1 MQQKSADP
9 RFVRSREA
17 LVEAMAGLLDGRE
30 LADIT
35 ITDLVGSASVSRP
48 TFYQHFRDLPALA
61 RAAALVRLDAM
72 FPAGPFEGSISTPE
86 EEFAHAEATV
96 RAILGQLQHH
106 AVFYRRVI
114 HGAGGFELYD
124 DFVALLE
131 TRILSDSPFGAR
143 IRGSVLLDPADR
155 ATILSGGIT
164 WLILRWLDSDFSGDN
179 AVDPMA
185 RRIANAMIALSG
197 GLP

>member
-1 MQQKSADP
+1 MQKSTDP
-9 RFVRSREA
+9 RSARSREA
-17 LVEAMAGLLDGRE
+17 LIEAMIRFLDEQE
-30 LADIT
+30 LAAIT
-35 ITDLVGSASVSRP
+35 ITDLVGRAEITRP

-61 RAAALVRLDAM
+61 RAAALIRLEAM
-72 FPAGPFEGSISTPE
+72 FPPEPFDGSGLTPA
-86 EEFAHAEATV
+86 EEFAHTEATV
-96 RAILGQLQHH
+96 RAILVQLQHH

-114 HGAGGFELYD
+114 HGAGAFELYD

-143 IRGSVLLDPADR
+143 IRGSLLLDPADR
-155 ATILSGGIT
+155 VTILSGGLT
-164 WLILRWLDSDFSGDN
+164 WLIMRWLDTDFSGDN